1 MNAPRSP
8 TPRRIDLAWYES
20 AWDVAI
26 LRRARPAR
34 RWPSPRRAEFG
45 AVSSGQAEPPL
56 GYPGPAACPG
66 LYAESASPLWS
77 FRRRRSAFTLIE
89 LLVVIAIIAILAG
102 LLLPALSIAKTRAK
116 IKLAQVDMNNLAG
129 AIKQY
134 EATYERYPASKDAE
148 NAAANGTGD
157 FTYGTALIPSQP
169 LPLIQSPGYPANN
182 SEVMYILLN
191 QMDKAPTT
199 ERDRIKG
206 RNPRGQTFLDPKMV
220 NGPLPGVSVDDYVFR
235 DPWGNP
241 YIITLDLDDNSRCI
255 DVYYGKMGG
264 KGLKQIPAGEKNAGS
279 FELSNPVM
287 IWSFGPDGQA
297 SDGGAF
303 TPPNKDNILGWQ

>member
-89 LLVVIAIIAILAG
+89 LLVVIAIIASLAG

-134 EATYERYPASKDAE
+134 EASYERYPASKDAE
-148 NAAANGTGD
+148 NAAATGTGD
-157 FTYGTALIPSQP
+157 FTYGP
-169 LPLIQSPGYPANN
+169 PGFQTPTYAANN
-182 SEVMYILLN
+182 SEVMLILLN
-191 QMDKAPTT
+191 QMSKAPVAAEGT
-199 ERDRIKG
+199 RIKG
-206 RNPRGQTFLDPKMV
+206 RNPKGQV
-220 NGPLPGVSVDDYVFR
+220 
-235 DPWGNP
+235 
-241 YIITLDLDDNSRCI
+241 
-255 DVYYGKMGG
+255 
-264 KGLKQIPAGEKNAGS
+264 
-279 FELSNPVM
+279 
-287 IWSFGPDGQA
+287 
-297 SDGGAF
+297 
-303 TPPNKDNILGWQ
+303 